1 MILQEF
7 QTPNGLMEALKT
19 RIVLKRKMH
28 TMVICNKPTTDK
40 LQVGDNTT
48 ICADIMNYV
57 MAGDPHPLDKYCTFL
72 IHLVYT
78 EILALLLS
86 LLPFRKEGLLDCN
99 FCVSYLAMAY
109 A

>member
-1 MILQEF
+1 M
-7 QTPNGLMEALKT
+7 
-19 RIVLKRKMH
+19 VLEGKMH
-28 TMVICNKPTTDK
+28 NMVICNKATMDK
-40 LQVGDNTT
+40 LQVGDNMT

-57 MAGDPHPLDKYCTFL
+57 MAGDPHPLGKYCTFF

-99 FCVSYLAMAY
+99 FCVSYLAMTY